1 MKNTIQ
7 SILACSS
14 LLFSVNGWAQN
25 TNLDFKNAIKIYNLS
40 SYELNIKT
48 EPIINSPSGA
58 YYFTTVN
65 SQFLHPTIAF
75 QWKSKKNNFHEIEL
89 TDFSLNKMSAKI
101 QIGNINQDTL
111 NLVDGN
117 ELTTTSLSARYEYIL
132 NFNKTKDR
140 KLVPSV
146 GFSINLYYKCDNYSP
161 IFSTAH
167 PSSDSYLGSKV
178 FVTPR
183 LTHFLTSK
191 FFIDLN
197 VPLCFANTY
206 ARVVNVKDPTIPIA
220 DRKVSTIDFQ
230 LFPKTF
236 NLRLGVGLKL

>member
-7 SILACSS
+7 YILAYSS
-14 LLFSVNGWAQN
+14 LLFIVNGWAQN

-101 QIGNINQDTL
+101 QIIQIGNVNQDTL
-111 NLVDGN
+111 NLQQ
-117 ELTTTSLSARYEYIL
+117 
-132 NFNKTKDR
+132 
-140 KLVPSV
+140 
-146 GFSINLYYKCDNYSP
+146 
-161 IFSTAH
+161 H
-167 PSSDSYLGSKV
+167 
-178 FVTPR
+178 
-183 LTHFLTSK
+183 
-191 FFIDLN
+191 
-197 VPLCFANTY
+197 
-206 ARVVNVKDPTIPIA
+206 
-220 DRKVSTIDFQ
+220 
-230 LFPKTF
+230 LFPRGMNTF
-236 NLRLGVGLKL
+236 LISTKQRTENLFLQSALVLIFITSATIIRQYFPQHTHLLIAI

>member
-1 MKNTIQ
+1 MIQ

-14 LLFSVNGWAQN
+14 LLFNVNGWAQN

-48 EPIINSPSGA
+48 EPIINFPSSA

-65 SQFLHPTIAF
+65 SQFLYPTIAF

-89 TDFSLNKMSAKI
+89 TDFSLNKMSTKR
-101 QIGNINQDTL
+101 QVGNVNQDTL

-161 IFSTAH
+161 IVSTAY

-183 LTHFLTSK
+183 LTHYLTSK

-206 ARVVNVKDPTIPIA
+206 ARVVNLNDPTIPIA

>member
-1 MKNTIQ
+1 MEI
-7 SILACSS
+7 
-14 LLFSVNGWAQN
+14 
-25 TNLDFKNAIKIYNLS
+25 
-40 SYELNIKT
+40 
-48 EPIINSPSGA
+48 
-58 YYFTTVN
+58 
-65 SQFLHPTIAF
+65 
-75 QWKSKKNNFHEIEL
+75 KKNNFHEIEL

-101 QIGNINQDTL
+101 QIGNVNQDTL

-161 IFSTAH
+161 IFSTAY
-167 PSSDSYLGSKV
+167 PYSDSYLGSKV